1 MKIVVD
7 RVRAVAEKSSR
18 RVAVRAPEGKTAF
31 GALMGRV
38 DALAAALADH
48 GVGPGARVGVLLERS
63 TELVTAVLGVMA
75 SGAAYVPL
83 DPDYPAERIRYVL
96 EDSGATVLLAQP
108 AMVEALGLQA
118 SGRTVLAP
126 SEWPTRVKRRP
137 RVRHAPDDPA
147 YLIYTSGST
156 GQPKGVVIGHEALEN
171 YLAWCDGAL
180 PATGGGV
187 PLFASI
193 AFDHSVTCLFP
204 PLRWGEPLTLLPPL
218 RGGSALASGLLT
230 GHHYSFVKITP
241 SHLRM
246 LDRDQR
252 AELGRSCDLVMM
264 GGERVTAD
272 LVNHLRRDAPKLAV
286 MNHYG
291 PTEATVGCC
300 TWMVPEG
307 PATDPV
313 PIGRPIPGM
322 QVSVR
327 NAERKP
333 CAEGETG
340 ELYLGGVGLA
350 AGYWNKPGLT
360 EAAFVELREGR
371 KPAMRWY
378 RTGDLVRPRPDG
390 ALEYLGRIDRQVK
403 ILGHRVEP
411 LEIERV
417 LRTHPQIEDTAVIPV
432 EGPEGVQLLAAVV
445 TRQPVSAEDI
455 AAHLRTRLPSA
466 LVPAHLLAVD
476 RIPATVHG
484 KIDAERL
491 LALLRDRPGAPR
503 EAPRLDEA
511 GVADRLC
518 EHWRGLL
525 KVTQVRPDDDFFE
538 LGGDSMASL
547 AVLEWIREQLQV
559 KLELPALFDHPT
571 PRGLAQVILAAR
583 RAAS

>member
-18 RVAVRAPEGKTAF
+18 RVAVRAPEGKTTF

-38 DALAAALADH
+38 DALAAALKEH
-48 GVGPGARVGVLLERS
+48 GVGPGSRVGVLLERS
-63 TELVTAVLGVMA
+63 TELVVAVLGVMA

-108 AMVEALGLQA
+108 ATVEALGLQA
-118 SGRTVLAP
+118 PGRTVLAP
-126 SEWPTRVKRRP
+126 SEWPTRVKSRP

-156 GQPKGVVIGHEALEN
+156 GQPKGVVIGHAALEN
-171 YLAWCDGAL
+171 YLAWCDEAL

-218 RGGSALASGLLT
+218 RGGSTLASGLLT
-230 GHHYSFVKITP
+230 GQHYSFVKITP

-246 LDRDQR
+246 LDKDQR
-252 AELGRSCDLVMM
+252 AELGKSCDLLMM

-272 LVNHLRRDAPKLAV
+272 LVNQLRRDVPELAV

-300 TWMVPEG
+300 TWMVPMG

-340 ELYLGGVGLA
+340 ELYLAGVGLA
-350 AGYWNKPGLT
+350 AGYWNKPSLT
-360 EAAFVELREGR
+360 EAAFVELRDGR
-371 KPAMRWY
+371 KPATRWY

-417 LRTHPQIEDTAVIPV
+417 LRTHPEIEDTAVIPV
-432 EGPEGVQLLAAVV
+432 ESPEGMQLLAAVV
-445 TRQPVSAEDI
+445 TRQPVPAEAI
-455 AAHLRTRLPSA
+455 ADHLRTRLPSA
-466 LVPAHLLAVD
+466 LVPAHIIAVD

-484 KIDAERL
+484 KIDADRL
-491 LALLRDRPGAPR
+491 LALLRERSGPASKAP
-503 EAPRLDEA
+503 ALDEA
-511 GVADRLC
+511 GVTDQLR

-525 KVTQVRPDDDFFE
+525 KVKQVGPDDDFFE

-547 AVLEWIREQLQV
+547 AVLEWIRERLGV

-571 PRGLAQVILAAR
+571 PRGLARVILAAR
-583 RAAS
+583 LAAS